1 MRREKRHRQKVPFRS
16 DPSEPDISDII
27 PVVEY
32 TPIVVPERLRV
43 ETPFEA
49 DDEAAATEELINEQR
64 LNDDAILGL
73 AVSISAS
80 AQDAISFLN
89 EANSQIRSAGSIIY
103 QVVIAVLAIVAI
115 VSLITVGIKMY
126 SGDQESA
133 QKALGWCGGMVFCI
147 IAALVLKNFIGL

>member
-1 MRREKRHRQKVPFRS
+1 MKNCG
-16 DPSEPDISDII
+16 
-27 PVVEY
+27 
-32 TPIVVPERLRV
+32 ERY
-43 ETPFEA
+43 
-49 DDEAAATEELINEQR
+49 AACGV
-64 LNDDAILGL
+64 LGL

-89 EANSQIRSAGSIIY
+89 EANSQRSAGSIIY

>member
-1 MRREKRHRQKVPFRS
+1 MKNCG
-16 DPSEPDISDII
+16 
-27 PVVEY
+27 
-32 TPIVVPERLRV
+32 ERY
-43 ETPFEA
+43 
-49 DDEAAATEELINEQR
+49 AACGV
-64 LNDDAILGL
+64 LGL

-89 EANSQIRSAGSIIY
+89 EANSQ
-103 QVVIAVLAIVAI
+103 
-115 VSLITVGIKMY
+115 MY